1 MNLVISEQSV
11 KLRPITE
18 NDKEV
23 LSRIY
28 ASTREEEMK
37 RVPQWS
43 AAMVKAFLE
52 QQFDAQHDY
61 YQKNYVGANFWII
74 EKDGQVVGRL
84 YVQENFQNR
93 EVRII
98 DIALLPTWR
107 NQGIGAAILNDVMKE
122 ATRLQ
127 RPLTI
132 HVESF
137 NPAKSLYERLGFRKV
152 SETNGVYHLMEWR
165 PDSN

>member
-1 MNLVISEQSV
+1 MKIELTDAAVQ
-11 KLRPITE
+11 LRPITS
-18 NDKEV
+18 DDSEV
-23 LSRIY
+23 LCSIY

-43 AAMVKAFLE
+43 AAMVTAFLE
-52 QQFDAQHDY
+52 QQFNAQHTY
-61 YQKNYVGANFWII
+61 YQNYYVGADFWII
-74 EKDGQVVGRL
+74 EKEGQVIGRL

-98 DIALLPTWR
+98 DITLLPLWR
-107 NQGIGAAILNDVMKE
+107 NQGIGAGILKDIMKE

-137 NPAKSLYERLGFRKV
+137 NPAKNLYVRLGFNKI
-152 SETNGVYHLMEWR
+152 SETNGVYHLMEWC
-165 PDSN
+165 PNTN